1 MLCCCGFSFSIA
13 LPIKAIIFL
22 KNKPMDTQ
30 ELLGQETEYATPT
43 TSEERTLAM
52 LAHLLT
58 FIAPILAPLI
68 IYLVKK
74 NESAFVSTHAKEA
87 LNFQISL
94 ILYYTIAGILVIVL
108 IGFALLFV
116 LGICNLI
123 LVIIAAIRASENK
136 LYRYPFCIR
145 LIS

>member
-1 MLCCCGFSFSIA
+1 
-13 LPIKAIIFL
+13 
-22 KNKPMDTQ
+22 MDTNQ
-30 ELLGQETEYATPT
+30 LFGQESDSTNAPS
-43 TSEERTLAM
+43 SEERTLAI

-58 FIAPILAPLI
+58 FVAPILAPLI

-74 NESAFVSTHAKEA
+74 NESEFVSVHAKEA

-94 ILYYTIAGILVIVL
+94 ILYYIIAGILVFVL
-108 IGFALLFV
+108 IGFALLVV

-145 LIS
+145 LIN